1 MSSAPAVSAKTDNFI
16 IAGDQALD
24 TPLITV
30 DLDLLERNI
39 AEMAALAVS
48 HGVALRPHAKTHKS
62 PHIARLQLEAGA
74 IGLICAKLGEA
85 EVLVDQGD
93 VSDILIA
100 YPIVGDIKIQ
110 RLLHLLDRALL
121 IVAIDTHQ
129 AAKALSQAISA
140 NDRTLDVY
148 VEVNTGQDRAGARAG
163 QEAVDVALAVSRMP
177 GLRLTG
183 VMTHE
188 GHAGFSSPEDI
199 AAVAENAG
207 RALVDTAERIR
218 RQGVEVA
225 HVSVGSTP
233 ASWFTPRVPGITEM
247 RPGTYVFHDNN
258 AFRHGRIG
266 PDRCAAR
273 VVSTVVSR
281 PAGHPMGQR
290 AIIDAGSKVLTLDPS
305 PSHPGHGYI
314 VGHSGATI
322 ARLSE
327 EHGVVTLTSKERG
340 FAVGDRL
347 EIIPNHICPA
357 VNLTDELVVVRNG
370 HVIDRWPV
378 AARGKVQ

>member
-1 MSSAPAVSAKTDNFI
+1 MSSANAVFQKTDHAI
-16 IAGDQALD
+16 VARDQALD
-24 TPLITV
+24 TPLIAV

-39 AEMAALAVS
+39 AEMATLAVS

-62 PHIARLQLEAGA
+62 PHIARLQLAAGA
-74 IGLICAKLGEA
+74 VGLTCAKLGEA
-85 EVLVDQGD
+85 EVLVDQAS
-93 VSDILIA
+93 VTDILIA

-110 RLLHLLDRALL
+110 RLIHLLDRAHV
-121 IVAIDTHQ
+121 IVAVDTHQ
-129 AAKALSQAISA
+129 AAAALSQAASA
-140 NDRTLDVY
+140 NDRTLDIY
-148 VEVNTGQDRAGARAG
+148 VEVNTGQDRAGAYAG
-163 QEAVDVALAVSRMP
+163 QEAVDLAIAVSGMP
-177 GLRLTG
+177 GLRLAG

-188 GHAGFSSPEDI
+188 GHAGFSAPEDI
-199 AAVAENAG
+199 ATVAENAG
-207 RALVDTAERIR
+207 RALVDTADRIR
-218 RQGVEVA
+218 SQGIEVA

-273 VVSTVVSR
+273 VVATVVSR
-281 PAGHPMGQR
+281 PAPER
-290 AIIDAGSKVLTLDPS
+290 AIVDAGSKALALDPS

-314 VGHSGATI
+314 VGHPRATI

-327 EHGVVTLTSKERG
+327 EHGVVTLPPAERG
-340 FAVGDRL
+340 FDIGDRV

-357 VNLTDELVVVRNG
+357 VNLTDELVIIRAG
-370 HVIDRWPV
+370 HVVDRWPV
-378 AARGKVQ
+378 AARGKVR

>member
-1 MSSAPAVSAKTDNFI
+1 MSSATAVSAKTDYHI
-16 IAGDQALD
+16 VAADEVLD
-24 TPLITV
+24 TPLIAV
-30 DLDLLERNI
+30 DLDLLQRNI

-74 IGLICAKLGEA
+74 VGLTCAKLGEA
-85 EVLVDQGD
+85 EVLVDQGG

-110 RLLHLLDRALL
+110 RLLRLLDRARI
-121 IVAIDTHQ
+121 IVAVDTHQ
-129 AAKALSQAISA
+129 AAAALSQAISA
-140 NDRTLDVY
+140 NHRVLEIY
-148 VEVNTGQDRAGARAG
+148 LEVNTGQDRAGAHAG
-163 QEAVDVALAVSRMP
+163 QEAVDLAMAVSRMP
-177 GLRLTG
+177 GLRLAG

-188 GHAGFSSPEDI
+188 GHAGFSSPDDI
-199 AAVAENAG
+199 AAVAQDAG
-207 RALVDTAERIR
+207 HALVDTAERIR
-218 RQGVEVA
+218 LQGIEVA
-225 HVSVGSTP
+225 QVSVGSTP

-273 VVSTVVSR
+273 VVATIVSR
-281 PAGHPMGQR
+281 PAPDR
-290 AIIDAGSKVLTLDPS
+290 AVIDAGSKALALDPS

-314 VGHSGATI
+314 VGNPGATI

-327 EHGVVTLTSKERG
+327 EHGVVTLPSAECG
-340 FAVGDRL
+340 FDVGDRV

-357 VNLTDELVVVRNG
+357 VNLTDELVIVRNG
-370 HVIDRWPV
+370 QVVDRWPV
-378 AARGKVQ
+378 AARGKVR